1 VSDMERL
8 LDSGADDFELRIL
21 SAGRLDRP
29 TATSRRRILTGLGVG
44 GALGATLLAST
55 MNAGGWFGNLSRAL
69 LLRSAMAATV
79 GAAAVIGYVQ
89 LTPSAPAPHEP
100 AAVVAP
106 RAPAAPKA
114 VVPAAPVEVPEQPA
128 PEIASPAPEAAS
140 PTPAPVSNNVQRSS
154 RSVEAA
160 QKPGLSDELG
170 SLDRARQA
178 LVAGDAGRS
187 LRLLDDYH
195 RRFPQPKLG
204 TEAAVLRIEALAAS
218 GQRARAS
225 ELGAKF
231 LARHGKGPYGARVRS
246 LIGESKSKAAE

>member
-1 VSDMERL
+1 MSEMERL

-21 SAGRLDRP
+21 SAGRHDRP
-29 TATSRRRILTGLGVG
+29 TAASRRRILTGLGVG

-100 AAVVAP
+100 PAEVA
-106 RAPAAPKA
+106 RPALVAPKA
-114 VVPAAPVEVPEQPA
+114 VVAAPPVEVPEQPA
-128 PEIASPAPEAAS
+128 PEVASPAPEVAS
-140 PTPAPVSNNVQRSS
+140 PAPVPVSNNVQRSS
-154 RSVEAA
+154 RSAEAP
-160 QKPGLSDELG
+160 KPGLSDELG

-195 RRFPQPKLG
+195 RRFPRPKLG

>member
-1 VSDMERL
+1 MSEMERL

-21 SAGRLDRP
+21 SAGRRDRP
-29 TATSRRRILTGLGVG
+29 TAASRRRILTGLGVG

-100 AAVVAP
+100 PAVVAP
-106 RAPAAPKA
+106 RVAALPKA
-114 VVPAAPVEVPEQPA
+114 VAPAAPVEVREESPVAEPA
-128 PEIASPAPEAAS
+128 SAR
-140 PTPAPVSNNVQRSS
+140 PTAVSNNVQRSS
-154 RSVEAA
+154 RSVEAP

-195 RRFPQPKLG
+195 RRFAKPKLG
-204 TEAAVLRIEALAAS
+204 TEAAVLRIEALVAS
-218 GQRARAS
+218 GQRGRAS
-225 ELGAKF
+225 ELGAQF
-231 LARHGKGPYGARVRS
+231 LSRYGKGPYGARVRS
-246 LIGESKSKAAE
+246 LIGKAAE

>member
-1 VSDMERL
+1 MERL

-21 SAGRLDRP
+21 SAGRHDRP
-29 TATSRRRILTGLGVG
+29 TAASRRRILTGLGVG

-89 LTPSAPAPHEP
+89 ITPSTPAPQQPP
-100 AAVVAP
+100 AVAAAP
-106 RAPAAPKA
+106 RAQVAPKA
-114 VVPAAPVEVPEQPA
+114 PVAAPPVEVPEQPA
-128 PEIASPAPEAAS
+128 PEVASPAPA
-140 PTPAPVSNNVQRSS
+140 PASNNVQRSS

-160 QKPGLSDELG
+160 HKPGLSDELG

-195 RRFPQPKLG
+195 RRFPKPKLG

-231 LARHGKGPYGARVRS
+231 LTRHGKGPYGARVRS

>member
-1 VSDMERL
+1 MSEIERL
-8 LDSGADDFELRIL
+8 IDSGADDFELRIL
-21 SAGRLDRP
+21 SAGRHDRP
-29 TATSRRRILTGLGVG
+29 TAASRRRILTGLGVG

-89 LTPSAPAPHEP
+89 FTPGSPAPAQPAVVAAPRAAVAPKPAAPAVAVAPALAPAPVREEP
-100 AAVVAP
+100 AAEPVSA
-106 RAPAAPKA
+106 RSAA
-114 VVPAAPVEVPEQPA
+114 
-128 PEIASPAPEAAS
+128 
-140 PTPAPVSNNVQRSS
+140 VSNNVQRSA
-154 RSVEAA
+154 RPVDAP

-178 LVAGDAGRS
+178 LVAGDASRS

-195 RRFPQPKLG
+195 RRFPKPKLG
-204 TEAAVLRIEALAAS
+204 TEAAVLRIEALTAS

-225 ELGAKF
+225 ELGTKF

-246 LIGESKSKAAE
+246 LIGKAAE